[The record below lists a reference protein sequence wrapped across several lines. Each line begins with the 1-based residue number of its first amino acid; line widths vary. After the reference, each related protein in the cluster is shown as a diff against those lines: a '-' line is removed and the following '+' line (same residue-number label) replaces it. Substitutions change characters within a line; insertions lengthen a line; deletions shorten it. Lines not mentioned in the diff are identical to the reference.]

1 MGKPEAEIEDYLV
14 ARCAEHRILC
24 VKFTAPGTTGV
35 SDRMMIGAGQVFFV
49 ELKARGQR
57 RRATERQLRWGR
69 QVRDRGVAA
78 FVVDSREG
86 VDELVELMLGGQA
99 DGLVQ
104 HARDRTPRLSPSA
117 AEVGIRIRPKD
128 PG

>member
-14 ARCAEHRILC
+14 TRCAEHQILC

-57 RRATERQLRWGR
+57 RRATSRQRLWGR
-69 QVRDRGVAA
+69 RVRDRGVAA

-86 VDELVELMLGGQA
+86 VNELVELMLGDQP

-104 HARDRTPRLSPSA
+104 HARDRLPCLSPTA
-117 AEVGIRIRPKD
+117 AEVGIRIRPRS
-128 PG
+128 